1 MMRRNAFVLST
12 LFSLSLFALS
22 GCAPSRPALPANS
35 ATPSDSNTSAPNAL
49 FKDVAKE
56 AGLKFQHQLGDTGQ
70 FYFFE
75 FTAPGCA
82 LFDFDNDGYLDVFLV
97 QSGSS
102 APAETV
108 HDRPFCALYH
118 NNRDGTFTDVTLG
131 SGFDKDLGYAQGV
144 AAGDFDNDGYEDIF
158 LTSFGGNHLFRN
170 RGKGKFQDVTGVS
183 GMAKVHGTGY
193 STSAAWGDY
202 DSDGRLDLYVCYYAE
217 WSHAKDK
224 KCPEKESGLPDYCHP
239 QLYEPM
245 THRLYHNTGKGFVDV
260 SEKSG
265 ITRSKGRGLAVAWID
280 FNNDFRPDIFV
291 ANDVTPAMLWRND
304 GQGKFTNVADQ
315 TGCAYDGEGRGIAG
329 MGVAVADY
337 DHAGQQSLYV
347 TNFSAR
353 PNILFKNQGTVF
365 EDVTAQ
371 ARLAF
376 LHLKFLSFGCEFFD
390 YDADG
395 WSDIIVNNG
404 HVQVRKANREPDV
417 ELLQRKQLLHN
428 IKGKFEE
435 ISDPALLGELATPT
449 RGRGLAK
456 GDFDNDGHVDIL
468 CVNQNGPVQL
478 FRNLTH
484 KGNHWISFSTIG
496 TKSNRDGIGAR
507 IEIMTNGVRQIAT
520 VQSGSSYMSS
530 SDRRVYFGVGAAS
543 KVDEV
548 TVRWPGGQREILK
561 NLPADRFY
569 TLTEGRG
576 VTDKRN
582 PTENHAP

>member
-1 MMRRNAFVLST
+1 M
-12 LFSLSLFALS
+12 
-22 GCAPSRPALPANS
+22 
-35 ATPSDSNTSAPNAL
+35 
-49 FKDVAKE
+49 
-56 AGLKFQHQLGDTGQ
+56 
-70 FYFFE
+70 
-75 FTAPGCA
+75 
-82 LFDFDNDGYLDVFLV
+82 
-97 QSGSS
+97 
-102 APAETV
+102 
-108 HDRPFCALYH
+108 
-118 NNRDGTFTDVTLG
+118 
-131 SGFDKDLGYAQGV
+131 
-144 AAGDFDNDGYEDIF
+144 
-158 LTSFGGNHLFRN
+158 
-170 RGKGKFQDVTGVS
+170 
-183 GMAKVHGTGY
+183 
-193 STSAAWGDY
+193 
-202 DSDGRLDLYVCYYAE
+202 
-217 WSHAKDK
+217 
-224 KCPEKESGLPDYCHP
+224 
-239 QLYEPM
+239 
-245 THRLYHNTGKGFVDV
+245 
-260 SEKSG
+260 
-265 ITRSKGRGLAVAWID
+265 AWID

-337 DHAGQQSLYV
+337 DHAGGQSLYV

-371 ARLAF
+371 AHLAF

-484 KGNHWISFSTIG
+484 KGNHWISFSAIG

-548 TVRWPGGQREILK
+548 AVRWPGGQREILK